1 MQVGVRCAMD
11 VLAHLW
17 MCADA
22 GHGVCVQCGAW
33 CGVCVCGAWCVVCGK
48 TPAKTY
54 IPKALREQVWLKA
67 YDETFSNKCYIDWC
81 TNKITPFTYHVGHN
95 IPESKGGET
104 TINNLFPVC
113 AKCNLSMSNKYTIE
127 EWVEKFK

>member
-1 MQVGVRCAMD
+1 MECILAAVIKFLQLLLKLLPPVR
-11 VLAHLW
+11 
-17 MCADA
+17 
-22 GHGVCVQCGAW
+22 
-33 CGVCVCGAWCVVCGK
+33 K

-54 IPKALREQVWLKA
+54 IPKALREQVWLKING
-67 YDETFSNKCYIDWC
+67 ETFSNKCYIDWC

-95 IPESKGGET
+95 VPESKGGET

-127 EWVEKFK
+127 AWVEKSK

>member
-1 MQVGVRCAMD
+1 MVKECI
-11 VLAHLW
+11 LANMRKLLQLLSKLFTP
-17 MCADA
+17 AR
-22 GHGVCVQCGAW
+22 
-33 CGVCVCGAWCVVCGK
+33 K

-54 IPKALREQVWLKA
+54 IPKALREQVWLNI
-67 YDETFSNKCYIDWC
+67 YDQTFSNKCYIEWC